1 MAGSVSFPEPRDSR
15 LVGRL
20 VLGLDERLRRAQ
32 HLFEY
37 SDDPECLFRIGRTP
51 AARPFTLS
59 DGSAVDAGDPLIEL
73 HFWNQHIF
81 ARTDR
86 ADLFAWGARMRRAF
100 LFSLKELS
108 EFLDRSEEYDDIV
121 AIFGNLGVAVAARS
135 DQLRR
140 VCRIYGFEPVLD
152 GHRPSGAEHLHR
164 AGQNMLGLL
173 LTLAV
178 NPRSARLD
186 VLARDRTPVAISRA
200 ELRRRYGG
208 ERPAEA
214 R

>member
-1 MAGSVSFPEPRDSR
+1 MAASVSVPGPRGSR
-15 LVGRL
+15 LVARL
-20 VLGLDERLRRAQ
+20 VLGLDARLRRAQ
-32 HLFEY
+32 HLLEY
-37 SDDPECLFRIGRTP
+37 SDDPECLFRIGRTLAP
-51 AARPFTLS
+51 RPFTLS
-59 DGSAVDAGDPLIEL
+59 DGVAVRAGDPLVEL

-86 ADLFAWGARMRRAF
+86 GDLFAWGARMRRAF

-108 EFLDRSEEYDDIV
+108 EFLDRSDEYDDVV

-135 DQLRR
+135 DQLVR
-140 VCRIYGFEPVLD
+140 VCRIYGFDPVFD
-152 GHRPSGAEHLHR
+152 GHRLSVAEHLHR

-178 NPRSARLD
+178 NPLSARLD
-186 VLARDRTPVAISRA
+186 VLARDRAPVAISRA

-208 ERPAEA
+208 QRSAEA